1 MTPELRAARDRLERL
16 LTAGSGRAV
25 IDEAIDADLRTV
37 LAALDRHDAIEQSVL
52 DTARQVAEVGAR
64 FGPVPERVEV
74 TYTVAE
80 PVADLGLAVEHLRMT
95 VLSAQATGT
104 GQAAVMADE
113 LATLLDDYDRL
124 HRHEQ
129 AREDWPYTPNGSP
142 YQRLRDY
149 AVGGGCR
156 PSPEDVM
163 ELLRSFNAAS
173 AMNRV
178 HREVISRMKRRREAA
193 RALAASGEPVP
204 AQALLDALVVR
215 RGEPADAGD

>member
-16 LTAGSGRAV
+16 LTAGSGQPV
-25 IDEAIDADLRTV
+25 IDDAVDADLRTV
-37 LAALDRHDAIEQSVL
+37 LAALGRYDAIEQSVL

-64 FGPVPERVEV
+64 FGPVPERVEA

-80 PVADLGLAVEHLRMT
+80 PVADLGLAVEYLRMT

-104 GQAAVMADE
+104 GQAAVMVEE

-124 HRHEQ
+124 RKHEQ
-129 AREDWPYTPNGSP
+129 AREDWPYTPDSSP

-149 AVGGGCR
+149 AIGGASR
-156 PSPEDVM
+156 PSPGDVM

-173 AMNRV
+173 SMCRV
-178 HREVISRMKRRREAA
+178 DRNVIGRLKRRAEAV
-193 RALAASGEPVP
+193 RDLAASGEPVP